1 MPASSRTMSDLH
13 PELATRWR
21 LSAQEF
27 AKQFPNQPAPFLT
40 CTYRNNAD
48 QQKSY
53 DQGRTKPGKIVTQA
67 KPGQSLHNYYPSL
80 AFDIAFKANGQ
91 VSWDVALFA
100 QFAGVA
106 RNFGLAW
113 GGDWQTFKDYP
124 HFQPPN
130 FTWQQAANGDEPV
143 FPSLP

>member
-48 QQKSY
+48 Y
-53 DQGRTKPGKIVTQA
+53 PMLVTETA
-67 KPGQSLHNYYPSL
+67 
-80 AFDIAFKANGQ
+80 I
-91 VSWDVALFA
+91 
-100 QFAGVA
+100 
-106 RNFGLAW
+106 W
-113 GGDWQTFKDYP
+113 GF
-124 HFQPPN
+124 
-130 FTWQQAANGDEPV
+130 
-143 FPSLP
+143 